1 MKMLS
6 AIRSIVGLRL
16 PQLSMVVA
24 AAMVATPAQAATF
37 ADSRVQSSLSNFRVN
52 GYEAL
57 PFVTDSVSDTDATVI
72 GGLSSVVALS
82 DADAFFQEQPPFAGA
97 FATGSSNGLGTL
109 PYFGQTTASAD
120 AVGSFTVNGLFE
132 FDFSSL
138 LDLETGIED
147 ADSERAL
154 AAGDI
159 QLSLFRETETGS
171 ELIDYF
177 SLSGLVASNTNE
189 DIFGADYSDNFNLSL
204 FPADC
209 GQPGLACIN
218 NSFGGNQE
226 FAYAS
231 LSGHYQREF
240 QGPTILTVVKS
251 QLSLTEVEEVPE
263 ASSVLALGLLGLGAL
278 GLRRARTDAGGA
290 C

>member
-1 MKMLS
+1 MKMLCS
-6 AIRSIVGLRL
+6 IRSIFGSRL
-16 PQLSMVVA
+16 PMVVVA
-24 AAMVATPAQAATF
+24 TMVAAPAQAATF
-37 ADSRVQSSLSNFRVN
+37 ADSTVRSSLSNFRVN

-72 GGLSSVVALS
+72 GGLSSVLAVS
-82 DADAFFQEQPPFAGA
+82 DADAFFQEQPPLLGA

-109 PYFGQTTASAD
+109 PYLGQTTASAE

-138 LDLETGIED
+138 LDLETGIEE

-159 QLSLFRETETGS
+159 QLSLFQETATGA

-177 SLSGLVASNTNE
+177 SLSGLVSSSTNE
-189 DIFGADYSDNFNLSL
+189 DIFGANYSDHFNLSL
-204 FPADC
+204 FPSDC
-209 GQPGLACIN
+209 GQPGLPCIN

-231 LSGHYQREF
+231 LNGRYQRAF
-240 QGPTILTVVKS
+240 QGPTVLTLVKS
-251 QLSLTEVEEVPE
+251 QFSLTEVEEVPE
-263 ASSVLALGLLGLGAL
+263 AGNLLALGVLGLGAVA
-278 GLRRARTDAGGA
+278 LRRARTRIVGLR
-290 C
+290 